1 MMAKHVFLSFVVE
14 DKALVDLFRGQAK
27 NKNSELEFDDFSVTE
42 PFDSTNADYIRT
54 KITEKIRRAS
64 ITICLI
70 GETTYKSRWVKW
82 EIEKS
87 DELGKRL
94 LGVRLHSDPQRDI
107 TPQALTDAKA
117 KVVNWDIDDIMDF
130 IDED

>member
-1 MMAKHVFLSFVVE
+1 MAKHVFLSFVVE
-14 DKALVDLFRGQAK
+14 DKHLVDLFRGQAK
-27 NKNSELEFDDFSVTE
+27 NKNSDLEFDDYSVTE
-42 PFDSTNADYIRT
+42 PFDSDNADYIRR

-87 DELGKRL
+87 HDLGKRL
-94 LGVRLHSDPQRDI
+94 LGVRLHSDPTKDI
-107 TPQALTDAKA
+107 TPPAVSAA
-117 KVVNWDIDDIMDF
+117 RARVVNWNIDDVMNF
-130 IDED
+130 IDEE